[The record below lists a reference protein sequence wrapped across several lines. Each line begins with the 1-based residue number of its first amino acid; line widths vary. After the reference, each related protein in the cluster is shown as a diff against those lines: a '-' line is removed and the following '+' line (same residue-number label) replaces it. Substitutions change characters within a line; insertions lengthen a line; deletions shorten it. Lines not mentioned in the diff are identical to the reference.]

1 MKTSAY
7 GLRQDE
13 EVAFRRQFE
22 RDGIWSRMVA
32 PGDRLP
38 ELPLVEVDLG
48 PIRMDRMRRI
58 GPIVLVFFRYASSP
72 EGNAMLRA
80 YAKDLGPALDGL
92 GAHLVAVSPQ
102 MPDRLRSVKRRHNLD
117 FFVASDPRHAL
128 IDAFN
133 LGFERPGTEALL
145 GTRDPVLPLPAAVV
159 ADRAGTVRFVDV
171 PADSARRT
179 PAAAL
184 VDAVRRLG

>member
-1 MKTSAY
+1 VH
-7 GLRQDE
+7 GLRPDDE
-13 EVAFRRQFE
+13 LSVRRQFE

-48 PIRMDRMRRI
+48 PIRLDRMRQT
-58 GPIVLVFFRYASSP
+58 GPIVLTFFRHASSP
-72 EGNAMLRA
+72 SCNAVLNA
-80 YAKDLGPALDGL
+80 YAKDLAPELDAL

-102 MPDRLRSVKRRHNLD
+102 LPDRLRAVKRRHNLD

-128 IDAFN
+128 IDALN
-133 LGFERPGTEALL
+133 IGFERAGTETLL
-145 GTRDPVLPLPAAVV
+145 GTRDAVLPLPAAVV

-171 PADSARRT
+171 PARRT
-179 PAAAL
+179 PAATL
-184 VDAVRRLG
+184 IDAVRRLG